1 MTVTLPVPFRSSRVL
16 VARQH
21 SCCRTAAWRSMS
33 SGIDWG
39 EGLDAGWRHRVEQVA
54 ARLGWPVPRFAA
66 GGQGDRATLGFT
78 APVDQLL
85 TAREANE
92 WALCATL
99 LERDP
104 VHWSALH
111 EAMRDVVIARARVDA
126 APPHPA
132 AALDETAALAH
143 LCQSG
148 GDEARRAQ

>member
-16 VARQH
+16 SRGDQLLPGRGVALDVV
-21 SCCRTAAWRSMS
+21 
-33 SGIDWG
+33 GIDWG
-39 EGLDAGWRHRVEQVA
+39 EALDAGWRHRVEQVA
-54 ARLGWPVPRFAA
+54 ARLGWPVPQFAV

-92 WALCATL
+92 WAMCAAL

-111 EAMRDVVIARARVDA
+111 EAMRDAVIAHARLDA
-126 APPHPA
+126 APPDPGA
-132 AALDETAALAH
+132 VLDETAALAH
-143 LCQSG
+143 LCRSG
-148 GDEARRAQ
+148 GAEARRPQ